1 MKYALRACE
10 IFAPSG
16 QIFRC
21 AVGHGTFLWGCATE
35 MNLWRAAVAASAP
48 SEEGAGVPKGFR
60 GATEGERT
68 RGCCLHKGVDVHKF
82 IQVSFLLCVRLY
94 KVLLHTL
101 GVSLLP
107 SRRFYPLYAVPPPSS
122 EGGKGAPAPCAH
134 ILISPASPAKLFLCA
149 FYRL

>member
-1 MKYALRACE
+1 
-10 IFAPSG
+10 
-16 QIFRC
+16 
-21 AVGHGTFLWGCATE
+21 

-48 SEEGAGVPKGFR
+48 SEEGAGAPKGFR

-122 EGGKGAPAPCAH
+122 EGGEGAPVPCAH
-134 ILISPASPAKLFLCA
+134 ILISPRFTCKALFVRFLSPLRARQRPAGCFPARSLCA
-149 FYRL
+149 GRCPPSPGDSPWL

>member
-1 MKYALRACE
+1 MNVCSPWRHILMGLCHRGKPVHGAG
-10 IFAPSG
+10 AP
-16 QIFRC
+16 
-21 AVGHGTFLWGCATE
+21 
-35 MNLWRAAVAASAP
+35 SAP
-48 SEEGAGVPKGFR
+48 SEEGAGAPKGYK

-68 RGCCLHKGVDVHKF
+68 RGCCLHKGVDMHKF

-122 EGGKGAPAPCAH
+122 EGGEAATAARHRFTLVRKLHSPNSTLFQIPHYSRLIAAH
-134 ILISPASPAKLFLCA
+134 IQENS
-149 FYRL
+149 FYAT